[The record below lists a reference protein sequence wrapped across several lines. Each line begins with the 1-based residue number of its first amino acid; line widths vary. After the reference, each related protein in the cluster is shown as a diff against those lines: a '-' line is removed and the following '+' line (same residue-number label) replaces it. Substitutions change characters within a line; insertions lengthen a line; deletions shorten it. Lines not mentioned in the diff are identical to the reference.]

1 LAEQLKLTKL
11 AITLAGTLHFIAGE
25 TTTTTKRV
33 LEEEGVVCARTP
45 LGPGFLA
52 TTPAK
57 AVARSKKTM
66 VVLDL
71 LNVMMQ

>member
-1 LAEQLKLTKL
+1 M
-11 AITLAGTLHFIAGE
+11 
-25 TTTTTKRV
+25 
-33 LEEEGVVCARTP
+33 EEEGVVCARTP